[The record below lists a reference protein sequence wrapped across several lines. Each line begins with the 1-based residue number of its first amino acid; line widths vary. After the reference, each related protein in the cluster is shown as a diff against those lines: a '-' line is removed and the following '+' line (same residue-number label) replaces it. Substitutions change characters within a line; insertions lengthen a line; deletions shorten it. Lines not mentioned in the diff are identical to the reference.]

1 LSNNETIMGLTRLR
15 ASQISDIDYKQAVRT
30 VTATNVT
37 LSGGAPAVVDGV
49 SLSLNNRVLVAAQTD
64 ASQNGIYTVTTA
76 GSGSNGIWTRSADT
90 NATGELL
97 SGTIVMVTE
106 GTTYADTQWKL
117 ITNDPIAIGV
127 TALTFVQNYTT
138 GAISAGT
145 SNVVVINN
153 ADVVISSAGTANVL
167 TVSNVGIVVVGTT
180 SVTGNIQS
188 GNLRTAGQVS
198 ATGNIQSGNLRT
210 AGQVSATGNIQSGNL
225 RTAGQVSA
233 TGVVTG
239 SALSVGVGNVTA
251 GNLIISGAI
260 IDSSQLDIQTSAGN
274 ANIVFTP
281 NGTGNVNIGRMSA
294 TGDITSAG
302 NIAAL
307 NFNSTFADLAEMYS
321 ADAAYAPG
329 VVVSFGGSNEITLS
343 GNVDPCVAGVVSTNP
358 SYTMN
363 TAIEATHV
371 VTVALTGRVPTRV
384 TGSISKGD
392 LMISATGGRAQA
404 WVGNVTQPY
413 PIPGTVFGKALSN
426 HGGGEGVIEVVIGRY

>member
-1 LSNNETIMGLTRLR
+1 MGLTRLR

-180 SVTGNIQS
+180 SV
-188 GNLRTAGQVS
+188 
-198 ATGNIQSGNLRT
+198 
-210 AGQVSATGNIQSGNL
+210 TGNIQSGNL

>member
-1 LSNNETIMGLTRLR
+1 MGLTRLR
-15 ASQISDIDYKQAVRT
+15 ASQISDIDYKQAVRA
-30 VTATNVT
+30 VTTANIN
-37 LSGGAPAVVDGV
+37 LSSGAPATVDGV
-49 SLSLNNRVLVAAQTD
+49 TLSLNNRILVAAQTD

-76 GSGSNGIWTRSADT
+76 GSGSNGTWTRSADT

-153 ADVVISSAGTANVL
+153 ANVVISSAGTANVL

-180 SVTGNIQS
+180 SV
-188 GNLRTAGQVS
+188 
-198 ATGNIQSGNLRT
+198 
-210 AGQVSATGNIQSGNL
+210 
-225 RTAGQVSA
+225 
-233 TGVVTG
+233 
-239 SALSVGVGNVTA
+239 
-251 GNLIISGAI
+251 
-260 IDSSQLDIQTSAGN
+260 
-274 ANIVFTP
+274 
-281 NGTGNVNIGRMSA
+281 

-343 GNVDPCVAGVVSTNP
+343 GNVDPRVAGVVSTNP